1 MKPIA
6 AVLLLFFCL
15 GAYNFGKGQGN
26 DLIFLNGQSQV
37 EIPFEYENNFIIIKV
52 MFNDIFPL
60 KFIFDTGAEN
70 TILTKR
76 EITDLFQIDYQKRF
90 TIYGSDLSQTLY
102 AYLVRG
108 ISFRIGEMRAS
119 QRSILVLEEDY
130 FQFDEFSGIEVHGI
144 LGADF
149 FRRFIVKIN
158 YYKQIITL
166 YDPTAFQ
173 LPKAS
178 QYQEFPLEMHRSKP
192 YLLAPIKLSND
203 TIIQTKLLLDT
214 GASIALLLY
223 TDTHEQ
229 MKIPEK
235 VIKSIL
241 GRGLGGVIYGYL
253 GRVNQLKFS
262 EHLFNGVLT
271 NFQEIPIVED
281 STYMN
286 KRNGILGNQ
295 ILDRFTIIIDYI
307 QNRAFVQPNPY
318 FKKKFEFDRSG
329 LFITASGSGLSKF
342 IIFDVVPES
351 PSAKAGLVTGDEIK
365 NINGVPV
372 SFFKLQDLMYKF
384 RGKVGKRIR
393 MVILRN
399 GERIKKEFRLEEL
412 I

>member
-1 MKPIA
+1 MKPFAIV
-6 AVLLLFFCL
+6 VLSLLYL
-15 GAYNFGKGQGN
+15 GCFVNVKGQGN
-26 DLIFLNGQSQV
+26 DLTFLNGETQV
-37 EIPFEYENNFIIIKV
+37 DIPFEYENNFIIVKI

-108 ISFRIGEMRAS
+108 ISFRIGEMRAT

-130 FQFDEFSGIEVHGI
+130 FQFDEFSGIDIHGI

-158 YYKQIITL
+158 YYKQLITL
-166 YDPTAFQ
+166 YDPAVFQ
-173 LPKAS
+173 LPKGNFA
-178 QYQEFPLEMHRSKP
+178 EFPLEMHRSKP
-192 YLLAPIKLSND
+192 YLVAPVKLGND
-203 TIIQTKLLLDT
+203 TTVQTKLLMDT

-223 TDTHEQ
+223 TDTHTGL
-229 MKIPEK
+229 KIPEK
-235 VIKSIL
+235 VIRSAL

-253 GRVNQLKFS
+253 GRVKSVKFS
-262 EHLFNGVLT
+262 TFPFDEVLT

-286 KRNGILGNQ
+286 ERNGIIGNQ
-295 ILDRFTIIIDYI
+295 LLDRFTIIIDYI
-307 QNRAFVQPNPY
+307 HNRIFVQPNPY

-329 LFITASGSGLSKF
+329 LFLTASGASLSKF
-342 IIFDVVPES
+342 IVFDIVPLS
-351 PSAKAGLVTGDEIK
+351 PAAKTGILPGDEIK
-365 NINGVPV
+365 NVNGVPA
-372 SFFKLQDLMYKF
+372 SFYKLQDLMQKF
-384 RGKVGKRIR
+384 RGKVGKKIN
-393 MVILRN
+393 MVIIRN
-399 GERIKKEFRLEEL
+399 GERMKMEMVLENL

>member
-6 AVLLLFFCL
+6 IVV
-15 GAYNFGKGQGN
+15 FGMLYFGCFVNVKGQGN
-26 DLIFLNGQSQV
+26 DLTFLNGQTHV
-37 EIPFEYENNFIIIKV
+37 DIPFDYENNFIIIKL

-108 ISFRIGEMRAS
+108 ISFRIGDMRAS

-130 FQFDEFSGIEVHGI
+130 FRFDEFSGIDIHGI

-166 YDPTAFQ
+166 YDPAVFQ
-173 LPKAS
+173 LPKGHFT
-178 QYQEFPLEMHRSKP
+178 EFPLEMHRSKP
-192 YLLAPIKLSND
+192 YLIAPVKLGND
-203 TIIQTKLLLDT
+203 TTIQTKLLMDT

-223 TDTHEQ
+223 TDTHDGL
-229 MKIPEK
+229 KIPEK
-235 VIKSIL
+235 VIRSIL

-253 GRVNQLKFS
+253 GRVKSLKFS
-262 EHLFNGVLT
+262 EHMFNEVLT
-271 NFQEIPIVED
+271 NFQEIPVVED

-286 KRNGILGNQ
+286 KRNGIIGNQ
-295 ILDRFTIIIDYI
+295 LLDRFTLIIDYV
-307 QNRAFVQPNPY
+307 QNRVFVQPNPY

-329 LFITASGSGLSKF
+329 LFVTASGAALSKF
-342 IIFDVVPES
+342 IVFDIVPLS
-351 PSAKAGLVTGDEIK
+351 PAAKAGIISGDEIK
-365 NINGVPV
+365 SVNGVPA
-372 SFFKLQDLMYKF
+372 SFFKLQDLMSKF
-384 RGKVGKRIR
+384 RGKVGKRIN
-393 MVILRN
+393 MIILRN
-399 GERIKKEFRLEEL
+399 GERIKTELKLEDL

>member
-6 AVLLLFFCL
+6 CILSAVL
-15 GAYNFGKGQGN
+15 YFGCCVDVKSQGN
-26 DLIFLNGQSQV
+26 DLTFLNGETQV
-37 EIPFEYENNFIIIKV
+37 DIPFEYENNFIIIKV

-108 ISFRIGEMRAS
+108 ISFRIGDMRAS

-130 FQFDEFSGIEVHGI
+130 FQFDEFSGIDIHGI

-166 YDPTAFQ
+166 YDPSSFQ
-173 LPKAS
+173 LPKGHFTE
-178 QYQEFPLEMHRSKP
+178 YPLELHRSKP
-192 YLLAPIKLSND
+192 YLQTPVRLSND
-203 TIIQTKLLLDT
+203 TVIQTKLLMDT

-223 TDTHEQ
+223 TDTHEELK
-229 MKIPEK
+229 MPEK
-235 VIKSIL
+235 VIKSVL

-253 GRVNQLKFS
+253 GRIRNLKFA
-262 EHLFNGVLT
+262 EYPFNDVLT
-271 NFQEIPIVED
+271 NFQEIPVVED

-286 KRNGILGNQ
+286 NRNGIIGNQ
-295 ILDRFTIIIDYI
+295 LLDRFTLIIDYI
-307 QNRAFVQPNPY
+307 QNRVFLQPNPY

-342 IIFDVVPES
+342 IVFGTVADS
-351 PSAKAGLVTGDEIK
+351 PAAKVGIEPGDEIK
-365 NINGVPV
+365 SINGVPS
-372 SFFKLQDLMYKF
+372 SFFKLQDLLYKF
-384 RGKVGKRIR
+384 RGKVGKKVRL
-393 MVILRN
+393 VILRN
-399 GERIKKEFRLEEL
+399 GERIKKEMRLED
-412 I
+412 II